1 MRVLLDTNII
11 IYRENSKALNYS
23 VWHLFRWLDKLKFEK
38 FIHPLSKE
46 EIMQYRNANPAES
59 MMLRLDA
66 YEELKTIA
74 PLAPEIEQTFSSI
87 DKDKNDC
94 VDTALLNEVFSGRV
108 DLLITEDKKLR
119 KKARLI
125 NLQNKVWSI
134 NAFISYATN
143 ANPNLIEYKM
153 LAVKKVIIGDID
165 INNKFF
171 NSLRDAYLNFNEW
184 FAKKCN
190 EEAYI
195 CQDDKGDILGFLYMK
210 TEDEY
215 ENYSDMEPS
224 FSPKKRL
231 KVGTFKVDAT
241 GFRLGERFVKII
253 FDNALERNVDEIY
266 ITLFENRSELQML
279 SELLNRWGFQKHGV
293 KRSTGETVMT
303 KQMKE
308 YNPNLTVKGNF
319 PNLQYGRQKFI
330 LPIYPKYHTALIPDS
345 ILKNENED
353 DFLEKTP
360 YRYALQKVYISFSR
374 ERNIYPG
381 DIIIFYRTGDRGRAG
396 YTGVLSSIAI
406 VDEVLSGFE
415 SKEEY
420 LGHCQNRSIFT
431 KEELESFWH
440 KYGANQ
446 IILKFIFVKS
456 FNKRPILKTLWDNQI
471 ISFPDGP
478 RPFTKITDNEFNFIV
493 EEAETNLSRYWR

>member
-23 VWHLFRWLDKLKFEK
+23 VWHLFRWLDKLNFEK

-74 PLAPEIEQTFSSI
+74 PMAPEIEQTFSSI

-108 DLLITEDKKLR
+108 DLLITEDKNLR

-125 NLQNKVWSI
+125 NLENKVWSI

-215 ENYSDMEPS
+215 ENYSDIEPL

-231 KVGTFKVDAT
+231 KVGTFKVEAT
-241 GFRLGERFVKII
+241 GFRLGERFIKII

-303 KQMKE
+303 KQMKV
-308 YNPNLTVKGNF
+308 YNPNLTVKENF
-319 PNLQYGRQKFI
+319 PNLYYKRQKFI
-330 LPIYPKYHTALIPDS
+330 LPIYPKYHTSLIPDS

-360 YRYALQKVYISFSR
+360 YR
-374 ERNIYPG
+374 
-381 DIIIFYRTGDRGRAG
+381 
-396 YTGVLSSIAI
+396 
-406 VDEVLSGFE
+406 
-415 SKEEY
+415 
-420 LGHCQNRSIFT
+420 
-431 KEELESFWH
+431 
-440 KYGANQ
+440 
-446 IILKFIFVKS
+446 
-456 FNKRPILKTLWDNQI
+456 
-471 ISFPDGP
+471 
-478 RPFTKITDNEFNFIV
+478 
-493 EEAETNLSRYWR
+493 

>member
-23 VWHLFRWLDKLKFEK
+23 VWHLFRWLDKLNFEK

-74 PLAPEIEQTFSSI
+74 PMAPEIEQTFSSI

-108 DLLITEDKKLR
+108 DLLITEDKNLR

-125 NLQNKVWSI
+125 NLENKVWSI

-190 EEAYI
+190 E
-195 CQDDKGDILGFLYMK
+195 
-210 TEDEY
+210 
-215 ENYSDMEPS
+215 
-224 FSPKKRL
+224 
-231 KVGTFKVDAT
+231 
-241 GFRLGERFVKII
+241 
-253 FDNALERNVDEIY
+253 
-266 ITLFENRSELQML
+266 
-279 SELLNRWGFQKHGV
+279 
-293 KRSTGETVMT
+293 
-303 KQMKE
+303 
-308 YNPNLTVKGNF
+308 
-319 PNLQYGRQKFI
+319 
-330 LPIYPKYHTALIPDS
+330 
-345 ILKNENED
+345 
-353 DFLEKTP
+353 
-360 YRYALQKVYISFSR
+360 
-374 ERNIYPG
+374 
-381 DIIIFYRTGDRGRAG
+381 
-396 YTGVLSSIAI
+396 
-406 VDEVLSGFE
+406 
-415 SKEEY
+415 
-420 LGHCQNRSIFT
+420 
-431 KEELESFWH
+431 
-440 KYGANQ
+440 
-446 IILKFIFVKS
+446 
-456 FNKRPILKTLWDNQI
+456 
-471 ISFPDGP
+471 
-478 RPFTKITDNEFNFIV
+478 
-493 EEAETNLSRYWR
+493 